1 MERITQ
7 LIDAKFGE
15 QEIITNKELKGFLT
29 QLKDTETK
37 ILVKVHKDGKNTIL
51 SNETSHNAI
60 KRLFHTIH

>member
-1 MERITQ
+1 MEKITQ